1 MWSIWRWG
9 RVGKKMCGGM
19 IKLRRALK
27 YILMANILFH
37 SNVALTAE
45 AENWI
50 CGLEETMSIHSYYS
64 DGSSVEKSK
73 KGLAKQKGQLTIG
86 QDNKVVFKTKL
97 FTSDLKLYDFYQGDR
112 YTTFSGISQNPYPPN
127 NEMGYV
133 YRFKGNH
140 EKGSANLRVIFGFF
154 QPQITNLSFWA
165 CDKL

>member
-1 MWSIWRWG
+1 
-9 RVGKKMCGGM
+9 M
-19 IKLRRALK
+19 IKLKRVLK
-27 YILMANILFH
+27 YILLASIFFH

-73 KGLAKQKGQLTIG
+73 KGHTDFTEQKGQLTIG
-86 QDNKVVFKTKL
+86 QDNKVVFKTKS

-127 NEMGYV
+127 NEMGFV
-133 YRFKGNH
+133 YTFKGNQ
-140 EKGSANLRVIFGFF
+140 EKRSANLRVVSGFF
-154 QPQITNLSFWA
+154 EPRITNLSFWA